1 MIGSLRGCVVERR
14 HPSTVLLEVGGV
26 GYLCAVTPPT
36 FAELEPTT
44 TVYLHVHHHIREDA
58 QTLYGFL
65 TRDEKETF
73 EQLISVHGV
82 GPSLALSILAVHS
95 PHSLVDVVATSD
107 VAALTLVPGVG
118 KKTAERLLVELKNKI
133 TSSALD
139 DVTGRGSSPVS
150 IVGPVREALIG
161 LGYGTDEIRDVLRN
175 IGSASD
181 AESLLRDAL
190 TTLGARRA

>member
-36 FAELEPTT
+36 FAELEPTS

-139 DVTGRGSSPVS
+139 DVTGRGSSSVS
-150 IVGPVREALIG
+150 IVGSVREALIG
-161 LGYGTDEIRDVLRN
+161 LGYGTDEIRDVLRD